1 MYMQL
6 SLKHINRWLW
16 IVLLVGNL
24 VSCQSWRE
32 EIAVMEQAERLLVNG
47 EIMQDT
53 AALAEVINTLDNL
66 IGRMIAKDEL
76 AKAYYLMGRNLDDY
90 YHNFPEAVEHYIAA
104 DRLKTKDHILRGR
117 INSCM
122 GFICK
127 QDSCFVEA
135 LGFYERAQEDFEKSG
150 EQRRIANGLLSIAE
164 RYIYLNEF
172 TKVDS
177 ILSEAT
183 VYCVDSADYA
193 SLMDLYGFSLFCQQ
207 QYDSALTC
215 LLSVKDYPRNIE
227 ARSFNYKLITKC
239 YYDMGELQLA
249 IPYAEYIIQYST
261 NPNYR
266 SSAYCI
272 LLHSFDGRSDIE
284 LLTKYSNE
292 RENNDRLLR
301 HTAEAYAQATMK
313 LKAYLENPHPYLY
326 INRCIFSGFIL
337 IVLLVIVAYLYYLR
351 HQNALH
357 RNAEILQA
365 QEQQCVTNREL
376 FERQIFDHSIHFIS
390 PDIWKD
396 SHKLREQANIYCG
409 NIFYRMEETY
419 HLSEQEIKICLMVL
433 LELSR
438 EQMANYLFVQPNTI
452 SKAKSKI
459 AKQLGTSSAQLH
471 EFLITFLA

>member
-1 MYMQL
+1 MLML
-6 SLKHINRWLW
+6 SRLRHIGKM
-16 IVLLVGNL
+16 VVGALLVL
-24 VSCQSWRE
+24 TCASCTPWRE
-32 EIAVMEQAERLLVNG
+32 AKMVMVEADSLLERGVVIN
-47 EIMQDT
+47 DT
-53 AALAEVINTLDNL
+53 AALGSVIRALDNPV
-66 IGRMIAKDEL
+66 GRIFAREEL
-76 AKAYYLMGRNLDDY
+76 AEAYYLMGRNMDDY
-90 YHNFPEAVEHYIAA
+90 YHHFANAA
-104 DRLKTKDHILRGR
+104 DYYIKADRMETKNWILCGR

-127 QDSCFVEA
+127 QDSCLAEA
-135 LGFYERAQEDFEKSG
+135 LEFYERANEAFEKSG
-150 EQRRIANGLLSIAE
+150 EKRRIANGLLSIAE

-177 ILSEAT
+177 ILSKAT
-183 VYCVDSADYA
+183 IYCVDSADYA

-249 IPYAEYIIQYST
+249 LPYAEYIIQYST

-272 LLHSFDGRSDIE
+272 LFHSVDARSDIE
-284 LLTKYSNE
+284 VLSKYSNE
-292 RENNDRLLR
+292 RENNDRLLQ

-326 INRCIFSGFIL
+326 INWSIFGGFIL
-337 IVLLVIVAYLYYLR
+337 IVLLVIVAYLYYIR

-376 FERQIFDHSIHFIS
+376 FERQIFDHSIYFIS

-419 HLSEQEIKICLMVL
+419 HFSEQEIKICLMVL
-433 LELSR
+433 LEFSR